1 MSKNI
6 PSLIQRLKANLHQRV
21 SLVDPELLIAVME
34 RYTFIH
40 FQRAMNYFYNAKKMF
55 QNLRPELAILSA
67 DTYENFILAA
77 QAAKQVGVKT
87 AIIPHGLY
95 CWGYSDYHKALI
107 LSPDNMNICPA
118 YKFGEEMVFYH
129 EVSRLLEELGIEL
142 IGIKARHEMEF
153 SNSGIETNELNL
165 NGKKIPLLFG
175 YTAFPEA
182 VKEADIIIGP
192 ASTVIIEASLLSK
205 DYYVYQQTPFHDF
218 TLSILPALYDCVNV
232 SYNMLQLRKN
242 ILNKQPYR
250 QGCSVYDIVDLEG
263 VKTREDL
270 FRKFESG
277 VEEVLA
283 LAGKDASAIKEP
295 TALC

>member
-1 MSKNI
+1 MPAEKINVTSF
-6 PSLIQRLKANLHQRV
+6 PYFERFLPLK
-21 SLVDPELLIAVME
+21 
-34 RYTFIH
+34 
-40 FQRAMNYFYNAKKMF
+40 
-55 QNLRPELAILSA
+55 
-67 DTYENFILAA
+67 
-77 QAAKQVGVKT
+77 KT
-87 AIIPHGLY
+87 ST
-95 CWGYSDYHKALI
+95 SDYHKALI
-107 LSPDNMNICPA
+107 LSPDNINICPA

-165 NGKKIPLLFG
+165 DGKKHPLLFG

-205 DYYVYQQTPFHDF
+205 DYYVYQQTPFRDS
-218 TLSILPALYDCVNV
+218 TPSILPALNEYVYASYDIA
-232 SYNMLQLRKN
+232 QLRKN
-242 ILNKQPYR
+242 ILNKQPYKP
-250 QGCSVYDIVDLEG
+250 GCSVNDLVDLEG

-277 VEEVLA
+277 VEAVLA
-283 LAGKDASAIKEP
+283 LSGKDASAMKEP
-295 TALC
+295 TA